1 MPAGWLCGTA
11 ARSFTPLDVKKDGSI
26 KIDMAEDFK
35 PVKFFAK
42 TNFDM
47 GAIKEEERHY
57 VELPKFY
64 TFRNEREKQELLAE
78 NFRKIRR
85 EVDEVCQKVLT
96 NINGKKDGDNSANK
110 K

>member
-1 MPAGWLCGTA
+1 
-11 ARSFTPLDVKKDGSI
+11 
-26 KIDMAEDFK
+26 MAEDFK

-47 GAIKEEERHY
+47 AAIKDEEAHY

-85 EVDEVCQKVLT
+85 EVDEVCQKVLS
-96 NINGKKDGDNSANK
+96 NINNKDGNGNGTAPK
-110 K
+110 A